1 MQITTL
7 TAVPSR
13 ELFPGY
19 RARLVHSDRMT
30 FSYVDVD
37 ATFAEHDHPHEQVI
51 HLLDG
56 EFELTI
62 DGETRRMTSG
72 QVAASPR
79 ARGTGARR
87 SRRAGFSMC
96 LRRPATIIDRQ
107 AILVRSAPGSP
118 RPCWRFKP
126 GARRS
131 SLELA

>member
-7 TAVPSR
+7 TALPSR

-37 ATFAEHDHPHEQVI
+37 AGASFAEHDHPHEQVI

-72 QVAASPR
+72 EVAVVP
-79 ARGTGARR
+79 
-87 SRRAGFSMC
+87 
-96 LRRPATIIDRQ
+96 
-107 AILVRSAPGSP
+107 
-118 RPCWRFKP
+118 P
-126 GARRS
+126 GARHRGTA
-131 SLELA
+131 LTPCRILDAFAPPREDYR

>member
-37 ATFAEHDHPHEQVI
+37 AGASFAEHDHPHEQVI

-62 DGETRRMTSG
+62 DGETQRITSG
-72 QVAASPR
+72 EVAVVP
-79 ARGTGARR
+79 
-87 SRRAGFSMC
+87 
-96 LRRPATIIDRQ
+96 
-107 AILVRSAPGSP
+107 
-118 RPCWRFKP
+118 P
-126 GARRS
+126 GARHRGTA
-131 SLELA
+131 LTPCRILDVFAPPREDYR